1 MRSRRTL
8 LKQSLI
14 YLILDRPGYG
24 NFTLKQIIR
33 LVSTA
38 KIGLL
43 QLRDKTSSR
52 QEVLKFA
59 CKLAKHLVLTKTLF
73 IINDYADVASACGAD
88 GVHLGQGDIS
98 LKQARK
104 ILGKD
109 KLIGISC
116 HNLSQALK
124 AQKAGADYLGIGPVF
139 ATVTKPG
146 GRGIGLE
153 KAAALEAKIKIPY
166 FVIGGINA
174 ENIGKV
180 TSRGVR
186 RRAA

>member
-1 MRSRRTL
+1 
-8 LKQSLI
+8 
-14 YLILDRPGYG
+14 
-24 NFTLKQIIR
+24 
-33 LVSTA
+33 VSTA

-186 RRAA
+186 RVAVCRAILGAGRPEQAAQELYDRLVKL